1 MLVFCVKQAL
11 FYENSIIWLI
21 KESFH
26 DQKRK
31 KEGSY
36 IRFSR
41 QNAGKNAI
49 NRRFV
54 NCDK

>member
-21 KESFH
+21 KELFH

-41 QNAGKNAI
+41 QNAGKIAI
-49 NRRFV
+49 N
-54 NCDK
+54 

>member
-1 MLVFCVKQAL
+1 MLVSCVKQAL

-26 DQKRK
+26 DQERK
-31 KEGSY
+31 KGGSY

-41 QNAGKNAI
+41 QNAGKIAI
-49 NRRFV
+49 N
-54 NCDK
+54 